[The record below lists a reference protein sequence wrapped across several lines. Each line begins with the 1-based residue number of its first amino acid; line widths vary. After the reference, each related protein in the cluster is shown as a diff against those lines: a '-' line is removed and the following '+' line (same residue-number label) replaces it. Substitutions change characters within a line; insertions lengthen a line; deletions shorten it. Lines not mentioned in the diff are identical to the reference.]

1 MRERCRHKL
10 PHPVSVFPG
19 DKLICSVTEKGQCY
33 EFRED
38 VGREMVI
45 DTILTFDVDEE
56 ILGLE
61 NGIGAI
67 FGKAADEK
75 DHRHRD
81 EGRPAEA
88 SA

>member
-1 MRERCRHKL
+1 MKERNRYKL

-19 DKLICSVTEKGQCY
+19 DKFICSVTEKGQCY

-38 VGREMVI
+38 VGRKMVI

-56 ILGLE
+56 LLGLE
-61 NGIGAI
+61 DGIGAV
-67 FGKAADEK
+67 FGKANNEK

-81 EGRPAEA
+81 ERRPAQA